1 MRYLLTAVLVL
12 CLAAPAVFAGKDV
25 VKVVKGKGIAAPAAE
40 ASQDLKAPTNVR
52 TNQRSNVQYRTVTL
66 LGGKLTA
73 HVAVQVR

>member
-25 VKVVKGKGIAAPAAE
+25 VKVVKGKGIAAPAAG
-40 ASQDLKAPTNVR
+40 SSPNLKAPTEVKHDQR
-52 TNQRSNVQYRTVTL
+52 TNVQYRTVTL

-73 HVAVQVR
+73 RVAVQVR

>member
-25 VKVVKGKGIAAPAAE
+25 VKVVKGKGIAAPAAG
-40 ASQDLKAPTNVR
+40 AQDLKAPTSVR
-52 TNQRSNVQYRTVTL
+52 TNQKTNVQYRTVTL

-73 HVAVQVR
+73 RVAVQVR